1 MHQCEVQ
8 QPFSSF
14 MYTANRRTNAQAT
27 YLRIAKI
34 HKENKSLNIEENI
47 SKIQQKIAKAAT
59 VTATASQNQ
68 YEL

>member
-1 MHQCEVQ
+1 
-8 QPFSSF
+8 
-14 MYTANRRTNAQAT
+14 MYTANRRTNARAT